1 MAITTGDLIAR
12 RSLEV
17 LKQGQDSSGAF
28 VASPS
33 FPTYRYAWLR
43 DGAFCAYALD
53 QVGCGGLVGGHRDPP
68 SIPQHRPRSLERAW
82 RVSIARI
89 LKLWGATGA

>member
-1 MAITTGDLIAR
+1 MAITTDDLIAR

-17 LKQGQDSSGAF
+17 LKHGQDSSGAF

-43 DGAFCAYALD
+43 DGCVLRTRA
-53 QVGCGGLVGGHRDPP
+53 
-68 SIPQHRPRSLERAW
+68 RSR
-82 RVSIARI
+82 R
-89 LKLWGATGA
+89 